1 MVLGFQKRCDRTCLF
16 DPFFITKAPGK
27 DTRLGLSISYQ
38 IIVEKHHGQIKCSS
52 KPGEG
57 TEFLIEIPSS
67 N

>member
-1 MVLGFQKRCDRTCLF
+1 MRSHMF
-16 DPFFITKAPGK
+16 DPFFTTKAPGK
-27 DTRLGLSISYQ
+27 DTGLGLSISYQ
-38 IIVEKHHGQIKCSS
+38 IIVEKHHDQIKCSS

>member
-1 MVLGFQKRCDRTCLF
+1 MF
-16 DPFFITKAPGK
+16 DPFITKAPGK

>member
-1 MVLGFQKRCDRTCLF
+1 MF
-16 DPFFITKAPGK
+16 DPFFTTKAPGK
-27 DTRLGLSISYQ
+27 DTGFRLSISYQ
-38 IIVEKHHGQIKCSS
+38 IIVEKHHNQIKCSS